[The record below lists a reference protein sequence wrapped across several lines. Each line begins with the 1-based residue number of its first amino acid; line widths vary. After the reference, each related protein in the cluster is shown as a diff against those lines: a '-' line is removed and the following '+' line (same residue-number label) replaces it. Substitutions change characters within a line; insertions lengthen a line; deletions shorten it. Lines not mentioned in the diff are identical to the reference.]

1 MFILV
6 DCNNVD
12 KNDIGFSG
20 CFPYGVNEGP
30 CVFDDQC
37 KDDIFCGY
45 KNCLASFDD
54 DANCCSRNQFKSPN
68 YPNNFFT
75 NDVKTWLITAP
86 FGSIINLQF
95 HSFHV
100 RNIVE
105 FENITKQK
113 KSNFPIPQTESD
125 YDFVTI
131 NDGSNDQSTQIAKLS
146 GNLESFS
153 TSSTGNSLFVKFE
166 SDGFDD
172 GSTGFLATI
181 HYGDPYLNIK

>member
-1 MFILV
+1 MVSHTYQTKLDTLLFAFSTQRMQIKLAMFILV

-100 RNIVE
+100 RFIVE
-105 FENITKQK
+105 SI
-113 KSNFPIPQTESD
+113 
-125 YDFVTI
+125 Y
-131 NDGSNDQSTQIAKLS
+131 
-146 GNLESFS
+146 
-153 TSSTGNSLFVKFE
+153 
-166 SDGFDD
+166 
-172 GSTGFLATI
+172 
-181 HYGDPYLNIK
+181 YR